1 MKFISDDIFL
11 DTDGTYFLYVDNSDC
26 NAMPEF
32 APLEIG
38 PGQKFNPEIP
48 F

>member
-1 MKFISDDIFL
+1 MNFISDDIFL
-11 DTDGTYFLYVDNSDC
+11 DADGNYILYVDNSDC
-26 NAMPEF
+26 NAMPEW

-38 PGQKFNPEIP
+38 PGQKYNPEIP